1 MISPLAST
9 FRVLRCNQSDPD
21 PAIDVVAMTAKPSTS
36 ADGAELQVST
46 PVPPSILAQY
56 IQTRDEE
63 LLKLLEGATPCWFH
77 LKRLPAAFLASVID
91 SLLNRSEQR
100 IMAVRAG
107 LHRVE
112 DPSGALSVVGPKEKG
127 EFVASK
133 GDHGTLIAPPAWAQE
148 LADRY
153 GAETVQEMGELVLTH
168 SRLRR
173 GAKGPF
179 GYWGGSVLTL

>member
-1 MISPLAST
+1 MTSPLAPT

-21 PAIDVVAMTAKPSTS
+21 PAIDVVAMMVKPESHPAPT
-36 ADGAELQVST
+36 
-46 PVPPSILAQY
+46 ILAQY
-56 IQTRDEE
+56 VQTRDEE
-63 LLKLLEGATPCWFH
+63 LLKLVEGATPTWFH
-77 LKRLPAAFLASVID
+77 LRRLPAAFLASVID

-112 DPSGALSVVGPKEKG
+112 DPSGPLSVVGPKEKG
-127 EFVASK
+127 EFIASK
-133 GDHGTLIAPPAWAQE
+133 GDHGTLIAPTSWVQE

-153 GAETVQEMGELVLTH
+153 GTETVQEMGELVLTH

-173 GAKGPF
+173 GARGPF
-179 GYWGGSVLTL
+179 GYWGGSVLTA